1 MVCWTGVHVPGEE
14 RIGCQLDDLQVVRHV
29 RGIPD
34 FPFRQVPSWLQRPRS
49 LEDVG
54 HVIRDSHHDHGSRP
68 GHVSYVWNRLIVDQL
83 VMDQEPIHL
92 RIHQTQTGQQT
103 RQQVPL
109 RDPMCGEHDHGIDP
123 GLSGD
128 DRDHGS
134 LDRRILIQ
142 RCLKQIVL
150 RQVPEG

>member
-14 RIGCQLDDLQVVRHV
+14 RIGCRLDDLQGVRHA
-29 RGIPD
+29 RGRPD
-34 FPFRQVPSWLQRPRS
+34 FPYRQVPSWLQRLRS

-68 GHVSYVWNRLIVDQL
+68 GHGSYVWNRLIVDQL
-83 VMDQEPIHL
+83 VMDQERIHL
-92 RIHQTQTGQQT
+92 WIHQTQTGQQT

-109 RDPMCGEHDHGIDP
+109 RDPMYGEHDHGNDP

-134 LDRRILIQ
+134 LDRRIQIQ
-142 RCLKQIVL
+142 KCLKQMVL
-150 RQVPEG
+150 RRVPEE